1 MTLTFL
7 VWAAHERARHCVSSP
22 SDKGDNH
29 SMLYLGRGSVLLHR
43 GRQRAADGVGRGRL
57 HIVVA
62 EAAEEGAEDAAI
74 PLLLEADVGLRRR

>member
-1 MTLTFL
+1 M
-7 VWAAHERARHCVSSP
+7 S
-22 SDKGDNH
+22 
-29 SMLYLGRGSVLLHR
+29 YLGRSSILLHW
-43 GRQRAADGVGRGRL
+43 GWQRAADSVGRGHL